1 MGASSIAN
9 KSFCTISSCRKLLR
23 LQSYLGT
30 INKASKERI
39 SKAVSVM
46 ILLSLINP
54 TIPAHIMSLMV
65 SHLDNQRL
73 LTSDQEN
80 CPDQDDD
87 NIAAIPN
94 VNCVEY

>member
-1 MGASSIAN
+1 M
-9 KSFCTISSCRKLLR
+9 T
-23 LQSYLGT
+23 
-30 INKASKERI
+30 
-39 SKAVSVM
+39 
-46 ILLSLINP
+46 LLSLINP
-54 TIPAHIMSLMV
+54 TIPAHIMSLMD